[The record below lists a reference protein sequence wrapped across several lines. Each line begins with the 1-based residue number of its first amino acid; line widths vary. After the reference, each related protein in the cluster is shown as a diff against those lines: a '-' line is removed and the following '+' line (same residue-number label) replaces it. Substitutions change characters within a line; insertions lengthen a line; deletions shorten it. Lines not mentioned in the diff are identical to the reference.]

1 MPPHCHPSSLLDY
14 HILQMLFPESPYD
27 RDVSPVYDATFKGY
41 TMQKPG
47 YENGSPST
55 GTKEKKGS
63 SGPMKYGTEPDPI
76 IFYDTA
82 W

>member
-14 HILQMLFPESPYD
+14 YILQMLFPESPYD
-27 RDVSPVYDATFKGY
+27 RDVSPAYDAMFKGY
-41 TMQKPG
+41 TMQKTG

-55 GTKEKKGS
+55 GTKMVNWDK
-63 SGPMKYGTEPDPI
+63 PMKYGHEQDLI
-76 IFYDTA
+76 EFSNTA